1 MHGNLGEN
9 MKHIFFNLL
18 LGSLIIVDVFSMRS
32 IESGVSSNDNVKTF
46 NITERYLDNGDCKNG
61 VTFRPWEEAFR
72 LAKKSTAITANGNRD
87 FIKFI
92 VWHYTAGSSVDSTY
106 GAYNDAGVSAHYTI
120 SNNGEIYLSVEPD
133 RYIAFH
139 AGRSAFGGY
148 ENLNLYSIG
157 IEHVNPGNREASVNF
172 SQYGF
177 GLPEQL
183 KGDQRW
189 WYSFSE
195 EQLESSCELTQ
206 YLQKK
211 YKIPGWNVVTHADIA
226 IGRKSDIGPLWNYK
240 KAFED
245 YNVGYWHTESHL
257 IAPNIIDNFKDEDYI
272 HMIEAIGYTSENK
285 KQLVKAYKMHY
296 MCSEISDE
304 LTDETKKVI
313 LKHVIGLKD
322 YVYQG
327 KKYEYFEGKMQ
338 EFFKNDSRFSEYF

>member
-1 MHGNLGEN
+1 

-32 IESGVSSNDNVKTF
+32 IESGVSSNDDVKTF
-46 NITERYLDNGDCKNG
+46 NITERHLDNRDCKNG

-177 GLPEQL
+177 GTPKQL
-183 KGDQRW
+183 EGDQRW
-189 WYSFSE
+189 WYSFSA
-195 EQLESSCELTQ
+195 EQFESGCELTR
-206 YLQKK
+206 YLQDK

-240 KAFED
+240 EAFKSYGVGHWYDENHQIQNPYGFSAKD
-245 YNVGYWHTESHL
+245 YFDML
-257 IAPNIIDNFKDEDYI
+257 R
-272 HMIEAIGYTSENK
+272 AIGYTSEDE

-296 MCSEISDE
+296 VCSDISDE
-304 LTDETKKVI
+304 LTEETKVAI
-313 LKHVIGLKD
+313 LKHVISLKD
-322 YVYQG
+322 YLSYG
-327 KKYEYFEGKMQ
+327 KKYKYFEDKMQ
-338 EFFKNDSRFSEYF
+338 EFFGDDPRFREYF